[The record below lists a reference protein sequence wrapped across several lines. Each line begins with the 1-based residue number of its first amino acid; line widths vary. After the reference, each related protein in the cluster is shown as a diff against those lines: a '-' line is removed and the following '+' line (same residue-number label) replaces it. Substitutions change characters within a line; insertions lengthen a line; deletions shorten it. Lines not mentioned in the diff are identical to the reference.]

1 MTCIRVH
8 LRSLALVATLA
19 CAATGVQAQGGLRV
33 LPGAASPVAP
43 AVPAAG
49 AGARSAD
56 YIVAVVNSEPIT
68 NFQVRQEMQNIAR
81 ALAQNDQPQPPVQ
94 QLADEALERLI
105 NDRAQLHQARE
116 TGIRVTDAE
125 VDDAEASVARQNG
138 VDVSELV
145 RRLALDG
152 MDRARFRTQLREQ
165 LMVMRLRERD
175 VAQRVRVSE
184 LDIDRYLRE
193 QQQNPNLAD
202 LQLHLAQ
209 VLVALPDN
217 PSSEQVSTAQA
228 RANQVLERARGGA
241 DFAALAREFSSAPEA
256 SGGGDLG
263 TRPADR
269 WPGLFVDATR
279 TLPAGGL
286 ALVRSGAGFHVLKLV
301 EKRGDG
307 VPAASV
313 VQTRASH
320 ILLRPTPQGGPGDA
334 VEKMRALRSR
344 ITSGAIDF
352 AAAARESSQDGS
364 ASQGGDLGWT
374 VPGQLVPEFQEA
386 MDRLAPGDI
395 SEPVVSRFGV
405 HLITVAQRRTVAL
418 SERERR
424 EAVRNIV
431 RERKIDEQFVSWAQ
445 DLRARAYVDRRQAPS
460 F

>member
-1 MTCIRVH
+1 MIRMRVH
-8 LRSLALVATLA
+8 LRSLALVVPLA
-19 CAATGVQAQGGLRV
+19 CAATGAQAQGGLRV
-33 LPGAASPVAP
+33 PPMSSASVAP
-43 AVPAAG
+43 AAPAG
-49 AGARSAD
+49 GARSAD
-56 YIVAVVNSEPIT
+56 YIVAIVNSEPIT

-81 ALAQNDQPQPPVQ
+81 ALAQNDRPQPPGQ

-138 VDVSELV
+138 VDVSELA

-152 MDRARFRTQLREQ
+152 LDRTRFRTQLREQ

-184 LDIDRYLRE
+184 LDIDRYLRD

-202 LQLHLAQ
+202 MQLHLAQ

-217 PSSEQVSTAQA
+217 PSVDQVSAAQA
-228 RANQVLERARGGA
+228 KADQVLERARGGA
-241 DFAALAREFSSAPEA
+241 DFAALAREVSNAPEA

-269 WPGLFVDATR
+269 WPGLFVDAVR
-279 TLPAGGL
+279 ALPAGGL

-301 EKRGDG
+301 EKRGGG
-307 VPAASV
+307 VPASSV
-313 VQTRASH
+313 EQTRASH
-320 ILLRPTPQGGPGDA
+320 ILLRPTPQGGAAEA
-334 VEKMRALRSR
+334 VERMRALRAR

-352 AAAARESSQDGS
+352 ATAARESSQDGS

-386 MDRLAPGDI
+386 MDKLAPGDI

-405 HLITVAQRRTVAL
+405 HLITVAQRRSVAL

-431 RERKIDEQFVSWAQ
+431 RERKMDEQFISWAQ